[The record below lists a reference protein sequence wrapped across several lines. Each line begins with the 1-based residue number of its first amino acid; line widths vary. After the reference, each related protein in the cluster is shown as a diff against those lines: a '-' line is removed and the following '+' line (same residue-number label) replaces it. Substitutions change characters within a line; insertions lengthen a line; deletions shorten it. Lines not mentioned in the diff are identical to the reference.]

1 MLRSIQKLI
10 SKLKLDLRL
19 LTYMTTTLKEFMSRK
34 IESIETTASLQE
46 AAKKMTNKDTSSLII
61 IDESNNHVGLVS
73 ERDIV
78 RKGCSRDDIN
88 IKDIRVSEIMSSPL
102 IAISHKASPEEAA
115 ELLVKNKIRH
125 LLVVDDTGKRVGII
139 TPMDFT
145 RYKQLNYN
153 TSYGDKADAE
163 DTVTKMLEY
172 YED

>member
-1 MLRSIQKLI
+1 MN
-10 SKLKLDLRL
+10 
-19 LTYMTTTLKEFMSRK
+19 MTTTLKEFMSRK
-34 IESIETTASLQE
+34 LESIEFTATLEE
-46 AAKKMTNKDTSSLII
+46 AAKMMTNKDISSLII
-61 IDESNNHVGLVS
+61 VDKGNKHVGLVS

-78 RKGCSRDDIN
+78 RKGCSREDVN
-88 IKDIRVSEIMSSPL
+88 IKSVRVSEIMSSPL
-102 IAISHKASPEEAA
+102 ITINHKSSPREAA

-125 LLVVDDTGKRVGII
+125 LLVVDNKGKRVGII

-172 YED
+172 YVD